1 MNFKKSI
8 AVLSLAL
15 VLACGGGGG
24 NNSSGGSQVGA
35 LSKKVEVTFWHALSG
50 NLQTGLQAL
59 TDQYNSSQDK
69 VHVTLVAKGA
79 YSDLRQAVLTSLA
92 AGSPPDMAQCI
103 ENHATKYQQSN
114 ALADLT
120 PYINAADG
128 LSSADK
134 SDIFPV
140 MLNDAKVAGKYYTF
154 PLNKST
160 TVLYYNQDMFTAAGI
175 SSPPATWEDFFT
187 DAHKLAQP
195 ANGVVGAEAPPI
207 DTWISMLYE
216 YGGKLYDSTSSPK
229 KAAFNDATGV
239 KITKLWQDAIKA
251 GDARPVGS
259 AAFADQVDFQNAKT
273 AMYIST
279 QVSYQFIVK
288 PIGTKFKFAEA
299 PLPAG
304 SSGTKDEMFGAN
316 VCMFSKSS
324 QDVQHGAF
332 LYVKYLTNQEN
343 TTTWAKTTSYLPLRQ
358 SALKTL
364 QGDFYSTN
372 PSQGVGAGMLTKGQL
387 FVVPFTATFDDQ
399 RTAMSTELNNVW
411 LLTKDPK
418 AALDSAANKVN
429 DILTTG

>member
-1 MNFKKSI
+1 
-8 AVLSLAL
+8 
-15 VLACGGGGG
+15 
-24 NNSSGGSQVGA
+24 
-35 LSKKVEVTFWHALSG
+35 
-50 NLQTGLQAL
+50 
-59 TDQYNSSQDK
+59 
-69 VHVTLVAKGA
+69 
-79 YSDLRQAVLTSLA
+79 
-92 AGSPPDMAQCI
+92 
-103 ENHATKYQQSN
+103 
-114 ALADLT
+114 
-120 PYINAADG
+120 
-128 LSSADK
+128 
-134 SDIFPV
+134 
-140 MLNDAKVAGKYYTF
+140 
-154 PLNKST
+154 
-160 TVLYYNQDMFTAAGI
+160 
-175 SSPPATWEDFFT
+175 
-187 DAHKLAQP
+187 
-195 ANGVVGAEAPPI
+195 
-207 DTWISMLYE
+207 
-216 YGGKLYDSTSSPK
+216 
-229 KAAFNDATGV
+229 